1 MTTLARTERASLCE
15 LLDELG
21 PDAPTLCGE
30 WTTRDLAAHL
40 VVRESRPDAA
50 LGIIVNPLA
59 SWTKRVQDGAAD
71 DGWASLVQRL
81 RGGPPLWS
89 PTRIAP
95 LDSMVNDAEF
105 FVHHEDVRRAQ
116 DLWQPRTLPQPTD
129 ATLWDLVS
137 KRARLHLRR
146 SPVGVTLQTPDGRT
160 VVAHPGPPMVTVTG
174 DSAELVL
181 FMFGRAQHAVLDVT
195 GPDASVAALRD
206 TSFAV

>member
-1 MTTLARTERASLCE
+1 MTTLAGSERAALCD

-21 PDAPTLCGE
+21 PDAPTLCGT

-50 LGIIVNPLA
+50 LGIIVRAWAP
-59 SWTKRVQDGAAD
+59 WTKRVQDGAAD

-89 PTRIAP
+89 PTRISP

-105 FVHHEDVRRAQ
+105 FVHHEDVRRAS
-116 DLWQPRTLPQPTD
+116 DPWEPRTMPQAAD

-146 SPVGVTLQTPDGRT
+146 APVGVTLETPDART
-160 VVAHPGPPMVTVTG
+160 VVARPGPTMVTVTG
-174 DSAELVL
+174 HAGELL
-181 FMFGRAQHAVLDVT
+181 LLLFGRAEHAVLDFS
-195 GPDASVAALRD
+195 GDDASVAALRD